1 MKRLKVLSLA
11 AAAAGVML
19 LTSCMKGNSSYSTA
33 DYALVES
40 SSKPPYQKLVY
51 PSSDYPLYI
60 SNATNILELKDGT
73 CMAVYYTVDNDA
85 AENANFATKGYK
97 TATLAANYSIIK
109 DSPMVLGA
117 SDTTKVLDPVG
128 DKKEILFTSSKIAS
142 FVSGTSKKRL
152 FIEATLPKMLTKQE
166 NDYILS
172 CDFSQQPETVNGE
185 NVYTIFFRGKKKA
198 DGETPTI
205 EGASVA
211 HAFEAENFYNYAKSK
226 ATSQSGSDKKISFRL
241 KFPKEF
247 NADSTK
253 IKTWGTSDVVTFV
266 IPAES

>member
-1 MKRLKVLSLA
+1 MKRLKVVSLA

-19 LTSCMKGNSSYSTA
+19 LTSCMKGNSSYSA
-33 DYALVES
+33 GDYALVES
-40 SSKPPYQKLVY
+40 SSKLSYQKLVY

-60 SNATNILELKDGT
+60 SSIANSLELQDGD
-73 CMAVYYTVDNDA
+73 CLALYYTVDNDA
-85 AENANFATKGYK
+85 AENADFASKGYK
-97 TATLAANYSIIK
+97 TATLAANPSTIK
-109 DSPMVLGA
+109 WSPMSFSAPDTATVRTNEVLF
-117 SDTTKVLDPVG
+117 SNT
-128 DKKEILFTSSKIAS
+128 KIAS
-142 FVSGTSKKRL
+142 FVSGASQKRM
-152 FIEATLPKMLTKQE
+152 FIEAALPKMMTKQE
-166 NDYILS
+166 NTYSLL

-185 NVYTIFFRGKKKA
+185 NVYTIFFRGTKTR

-205 EGASVA
+205 EGASIA
-211 HAFEAENFYNYAKSK
+211 HAFEAKAFYEYAKGK

>member
-40 SSKPPYQKLVY
+40 SSKLSYQKLVY

-60 SNATNILELKDGT
+60 SSIANSLELQDGD
-73 CMAVYYTVDNDA
+73 CLALYYTVDNDA
-85 AENANFATKGYK
+85 AENADFATKGYK
-97 TATLAANYSIIK
+97 YATLAANYSVVK
-109 DSPMVLGA
+109 HSPMVLAA
-117 SDTTKVLDPVG
+117 SDTTKVLDPAN
-128 DKKEILFTSSKIAS
+128 KKEILFASSKIAS

-205 EGASVA
+205 EGATVA